1 MSHNY
6 ELSVTFSTN
15 RALTDSQVTDLL
27 NRLGLE
33 IDEPTTTGDD
43 GLPTDAEW
51 SGRNV
56 RMTLTDDNG
65 TEARTWR
72 W

>member
-43 GLPTDAEW
+43 GLPTDADW

-56 RMTLTDDNG
+56 RMTLIDDNG
-65 TEARTWR
+65 TEAGTWR

>member
-6 ELSVTFSTN
+6 EVALTFSTG
-15 RALTDSQVTDLL
+15 RALTDSEVTDLL

-43 GLPTDAEW
+43 GMPTEAEW
-51 SGRNV
+51 SGRNL
-56 RMTLTDDNG
+56 RMLIIGDDG
-65 TEARTWR
+65 IEVGSWR

>member
-1 MSHNY
+1 MNY
-6 ELSVTFSTN
+6 ELAVTFRTN
-15 RALTDSQVTDLL
+15 RPLTDSEVTDLL
-27 NRLGLE
+27 NRFGLE

-43 GLPTDAEW
+43 GMPTDAEW

-56 RMTLTDDNG
+56 RMVLVDDSG
-65 TEARTWR
+65 RQVGSWL

>member
-6 ELSVTFSTN
+6 ELSVTFSTG
-15 RALTDSQVTDLL
+15 RALTDNEITDLL

-33 IDEPTTTGDD
+33 IDEPTTTDAD
-43 GLPTDAEW
+43 GMPTEAEW

-56 RMTLTDDNG
+56 RMTLIDDNG
-65 TEARTWR
+65 TEAGTWR